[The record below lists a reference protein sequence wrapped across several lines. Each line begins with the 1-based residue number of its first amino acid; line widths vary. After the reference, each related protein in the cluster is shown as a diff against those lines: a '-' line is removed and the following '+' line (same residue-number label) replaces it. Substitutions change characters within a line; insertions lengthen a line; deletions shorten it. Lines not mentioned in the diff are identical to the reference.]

1 MQTRKKS
8 ESQMGFD
15 PTTLR
20 DLVACSTTKLL
31 GLCGDH
37 VVVISL
43 LVYSFRRLVGRISIC
58 LNVTA

>member
-1 MQTRKKS
+1 
-8 ESQMGFD
+8 MGFD